1 MAFEK
6 PQKGNPHGLTVMQHA
21 FPRASIARFVDV
33 DSRVAVLY
41 IPAKKELRL
50 NPSDQLFCAK
60 RIWDHRAEEGYMKKI
75 EDAFQSLA
83 EAMID
88 GRVTNIGFFEK
99 PIVNDFFAL
108 WNIRA
113 HRKSQPISD
122 QPINGIVA
130 LERNLTKDQQ
140 ELLERNHISFIRPD
154 LKIPGRHLAG
164 INIQMNL
171 NTVRRQLDDAQ
182 WGILKACEGEFI
194 VPDNFSNARVVP
206 VTPTMCLFS
215 QSHNDVISLAEVGKI
230 NRYAIASSTEYFFAR
245 DFTKCPL

>member
-6 PQKGNPHGLTVMQHA
+6 PQKGNPHGLTVMQHT
-21 FPRASIARFVDV
+21 FPRASIARFIDG
-33 DSRVAVLY
+33 DGRVAVSY
-41 IPAKKELRL
+41 IPGKKQLRL
-50 NPSDQLFCAK
+50 TCDDQLFCAK
-60 RIWDHRAEEGYMKKI
+60 RTWDQRAEQGFMKKI

-83 EAMID
+83 EGIID
-88 GRVTNIGFFEK
+88 GRVMRIGFFEK

-113 HRKSQPISD
+113 HRKSQPIAD

-140 ELLERNHISFIRPD
+140 ELLEKHHISFIRPD
-154 LKIPGRHLAG
+154 LKIPGRQLAG

-171 NTVRRQLDDAQ
+171 DMVRQQLADAQ
-182 WGILKACEGEFI
+182 WGILKAAEGEFI

-206 VTPTMCLFS
+206 LTPTMCLFS
-215 QSHNDVISLAEVGKI
+215 QSDNEVISSAEVAEI
-230 NRYAIASSTEYFFAR
+230 NRHAIASGVEYLFAR
-245 DFTKCPL
+245 DLSKCPL